1 MSDGAF
7 LLSDHSLFHDAV
19 SWASMNCLMTE
30 GGGGVGFMIKG
41 RFMASL
47 ASSSATSLPLCPWW
61 LGIQKK
67 VTEMWDWD
75 ARSLLIS
82 MVVEAILPVE
92 TMDDSTASK
101 SERSSIR
108 LTSE

>member
-1 MSDGAF
+1 MG
-7 LLSDHSLFHDAV
+7 LNELF
-19 SWASMNCLMTE
+19 NE
-30 GGGGVGFMIKG
+30 GGGRGRGVHDKREVYGIFGKFVGYFI
-41 RFMASL
+41 AAVSL
-47 ASSSATSLPLCPWW
+47 VAGDP
-61 LGIQKK
+61 KK

-92 TMDDSTASK
+92 TMEDSTASK